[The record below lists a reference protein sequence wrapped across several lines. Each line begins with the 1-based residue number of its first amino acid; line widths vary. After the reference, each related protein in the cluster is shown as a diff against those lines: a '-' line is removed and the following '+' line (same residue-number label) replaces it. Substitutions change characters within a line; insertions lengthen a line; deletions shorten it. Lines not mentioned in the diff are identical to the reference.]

1 MTHAGAGKTLMTTF
15 DNRQLLESTY
25 DNNIQEIYQVN
36 RMTIRKEL
44 SEMSIEELWEL
55 FPIFLVEH
63 NEKWAD
69 HYNEMERN
77 LREMLPA
84 GMIDRIS
91 HIGSTAIQNIWAK
104 NIVDIMVEI
113 PHSAHME
120 EVARILEQNGFNR
133 MSSEAKRISLNKGY
147 TRRWQQNFPFMVKI
161 P

>member
-1 MTHAGAGKTLMTTF
+1 MTTF

-44 SEMSIEELWEL
+44 SEMSLEELWEL

-84 GMIDRIS
+84 GTIDRIS

-113 PHSAHME
+113 H
-120 EVARILEQNGFNR
+120 
-133 MSSEAKRISLNKGY
+133 
-147 TRRWQQNFPFMVKI
+147 KI
-161 P
+161 